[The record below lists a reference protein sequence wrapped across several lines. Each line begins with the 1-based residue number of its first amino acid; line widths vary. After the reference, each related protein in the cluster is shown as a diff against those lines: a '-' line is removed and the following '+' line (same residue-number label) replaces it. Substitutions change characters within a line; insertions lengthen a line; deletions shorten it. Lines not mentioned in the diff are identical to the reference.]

1 MPKAF
6 DGGSRRAQ
14 QDLALSLRA
23 ELLATYRK
31 AVLNALAQTQTALS
45 TSATNDQQEH
55 QQQALVFEARRSLEL
70 TQARYRA
77 GRGDLQSL
85 LDAQRSLFSA
95 EDNLQQNARPACWGV
110 GDGAGAWGWPEGG

>member
-1 MPKAF
+1 MPISGKPARAFFPSLSLSAAASLSSDELFKLSPATQGLNWSLSLAQSLF

-55 QQQALVFEARRSLEL
+55 QQQALYLK
-70 TQARYRA
+70 
-77 GRGDLQSL
+77 
-85 LDAQRSLFSA
+85 
-95 EDNLQQNARPACWGV
+95 P
-110 GDGAGAWGWPEGG
+110 GAA